1 MSFPCTKCGAC
12 CRRVGLSPFA
22 EDLAD
27 RDGSC
32 RHLNADNT
40 CSIYEQRPD
49 VCRIDLMLDR
59 LAIPQ
64 QFGYE
69 ANAALCNK
77 WMREDG
83 MNTFVSLTIND
94 TGRP

>member
-12 CRRVGLSPFA
+12 CRRVGSSPYS
-22 EDLAD
+22 EHLAG
-27 RDGSC
+27 RDGRC

-49 VCRIDLMLDR
+49 VCRVDLMLER
-59 LAIPQ
+59 FGIPKH
-64 QFGYE
+64 FGYE
-69 ANAALCNK
+69 ANAALCNR

-83 MNTFVSLTIND
+83 MKTFVSLTINE